1 VPATE
6 PASPP
11 QSTQRP
17 FVSSMQVSAT
27 AVTLME
33 AHPTAGVSLLASW
46 TARILELGKH
56 TEEQDLELVRGIVA
70 GLVHGERLAASR
82 QLRLAQIAV
91 QNDPLS
97 MACGAFHVLCADV
110 TARLSR
116 SLNQMDAA
124 DHGWQPPQLSAI
136 DLPILVDDD

>member
-1 VPATE
+1 
-6 PASPP
+6 
-11 QSTQRP
+11 
-17 FVSSMQVSAT
+17 VSSMQVSAT

-46 TARILELGKH
+46 TARILGLDKH
-56 TEEQDLELVRGIVA
+56 AEKHDLELIRGIVA

-97 MACGAFHVLCADV
+97 MACGAFHVLCADI

-116 SLNQMDAA
+116 PLDHMDAA
-124 DHGWQPPQLSAI
+124 ATATFSY
-136 DLPILVDDD
+136 